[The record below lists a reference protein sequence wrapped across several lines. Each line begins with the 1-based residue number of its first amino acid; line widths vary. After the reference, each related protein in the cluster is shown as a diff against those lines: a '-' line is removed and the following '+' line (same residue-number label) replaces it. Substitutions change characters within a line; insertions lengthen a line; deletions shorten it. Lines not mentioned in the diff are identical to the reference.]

1 MPRDL
6 LATLRESAN
15 LPEAVARLEPAELHT
30 LIRSVGLEDCG
41 DIVALASPSQLA
53 LVFDAD
59 LWRSDRPGLEA
70 QFDADRF
77 ALWLEVLVDAGP
89 SIAADKLAG
98 LDVDFLT
105 AALTKHLFVF
115 DLGWRLGDRRIDF
128 ERSFDIGGYTVATN
142 RSESW
147 DAVVDALVA
156 LDAGHPDFLRR
167 LLRECNLA
175 SREQLE
181 IEMSP
186 GDALD
191 PRADQ
196 MSDVSLDRERRRDE
210 QGFVPPREAAGFLD
224 AAARLSLDG
233 PAVPGRDPVAEGYA
247 RRMGAVAA
255 ALSGGPGADVGG
267 ADVRAL
273 LPAHIPGQ
281 IPEHNAEHN
290 PAYNDEAPA
299 RLSFINTLM
308 RAAYER
314 DAAAYAARQAELGYL
329 ANVLF
334 EGCTVNSRRFTG
346 AEAYEAAAAVTNLG
360 LENWPRLWSPITD
373 DFLVGQDLVT
383 VFRVGWTILHERVTL
398 YAARRLDEALADLIR
413 GDGLPELAED
423 LSELRRFLG
432 ECLRAGTPWRVCE
445 RLDAIA
451 MLDLPTWALLL
462 GILDRCPVV
471 PRNAGRVTDGKPPLR
486 VNSEIE
492 FMSENRQIEWARRF
506 VEGLSCSLAPG
517 EYLS

>member
-1 MPRDL
+1 MLACAVLPRDL
-6 LATLRESAN
+6 LATLRGSPN

-30 LIRSVGLEDCG
+30 LVRTVGLEDCG
-41 DIVALASPSQLA
+41 DIVALASPGQLA
-53 LVFDAD
+53 RVFDAD

-89 SIAADKLAG
+89 AIAADKLAG

-128 ERSFDIGGYTVATN
+128 ERSFDVGGYTVATN

-147 DAVVDALVA
+147 DAFVDALVA

-167 LLRECNLA
+167 LMRECNLA
-175 SREQLE
+175 SMEQLE

-210 QGFVPPREAAGFLD
+210 QGFVPPTEAAAFLD
-224 AAARLSLDG
+224 AAARLNLLG
-233 PAVPGRDPVAEGYA
+233 PAVPGLDPLAESYA
-247 RRMGAVAA
+247 RRMGAVAPT
-255 ALSGGPGADVGG
+255 LGDGPAADVRG

-273 LPAHIPGQ
+273 LPGHIPNHSDGAAGRLLL
-281 IPEHNAEHN
+281 INAH
-290 PAYNDEAPA
+290 
-299 RLSFINTLM
+299 M

-314 DAAAYAARQAELGYL
+314 DATAYAMRQAELAYL
-329 ANVLF
+329 ANVLH
-334 EGCTVNSRRFTG
+334 EGCTFNSRRFSG
-346 AEAYEAAAAVTNLG
+346 AEAYEAAGAVTNLG
-360 LENWPRLWSPITD
+360 LEHWPRHWPPITEG
-373 DFLVGQDLVT
+373 FLVGQDLVT
-383 VFRVGWTILHERVTL
+383 VFRVGWSILYERVTL
-398 YAARRLDEALADLIR
+398 YAVRRLDEALTDLIR
-413 GDGLPELAED
+413 GDGVPELAGD
-423 LSELRRFLG
+423 LSELRRYLG
-432 ECLRAGTPWRVCE
+432 ECVAAGTPWRVCE
-445 RLDAIA
+445 RLDAVA

-471 PRNAGRVTDGKPPLR
+471 PRNAGRATDGKPPLR
-486 VNSEIE
+486 VNPEVEFISEK
-492 FMSENRQIEWARRF
+492 RQIEWVRTF
-506 VEGLSCSLAPG
+506 VEGLSSLCS
-517 EYLS
+517 